1 MSSQICYLVVY
12 NFSNEMKYK
21 KMNEQRKAE
30 LRTAALLIRFRTAG
44 PTTKSRKYVS
54 YKRIAAAL
62 NMTPNEVQHICRKA
76 IKKPKPITNKKLALK
91 LD

>member
-1 MSSQICYLVVY
+1 
-12 NFSNEMKYK
+12 MKYQR
-21 KMNEQRKAE
+21 MNEKRKAE

-62 NMTPNEVQHICRKA
+62 NLTHNEVQHICRKSLQ
-76 IKKPKPITNKKLALK
+76 KPKPLTSKKLALK